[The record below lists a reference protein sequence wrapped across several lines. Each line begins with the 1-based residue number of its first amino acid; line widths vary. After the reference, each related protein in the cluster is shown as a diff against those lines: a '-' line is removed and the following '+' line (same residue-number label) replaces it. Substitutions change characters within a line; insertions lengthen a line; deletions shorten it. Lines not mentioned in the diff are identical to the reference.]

1 MLFSLQE
8 NNLTDGIFE
17 QLGKLTLD
25 QVKTLNLSKNKFSS
39 NGIRILFEQKSLVK
53 INFNKKF
60 YFYILLFRII

>member
-8 NNLTDGIFE
+8 NNLTDEIFE

-60 YFYILLFRII
+60 YFYIL

>member
-60 YFYILLFRII
+60 YILLFRII